1 VPTVEGTEEIDVP
14 AGTQSGD
21 ELRLKGRGVPKL
33 RGSGRGDLHVIV
45 TVVIPDKLSRSE
57 RDLLKQL
64 NEVAAPAMLP
74 KSGGP
79 GLFDRLRDIFN

>member
-1 VPTVEGTEEIDVP
+1 VP
-14 AGTQSGD
+14 
-21 ELRLKGRGVPKL
+21 RL

-45 TVVIPDKLSRSE
+45 TVVVPEKLGKAE

-64 NEVAAPAMLP
+64 NDVASPPVLP
-74 KSGGP
+74 KGSGP